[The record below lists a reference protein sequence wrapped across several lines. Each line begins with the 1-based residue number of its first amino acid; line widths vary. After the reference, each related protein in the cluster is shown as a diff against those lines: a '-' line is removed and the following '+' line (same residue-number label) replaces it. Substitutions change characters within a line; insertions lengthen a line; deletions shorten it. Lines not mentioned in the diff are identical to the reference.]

1 MRVGGT
7 VSSGAIEA
15 PTKKP
20 SGPVRWLIVTV
31 IGVLCLT
38 NYLAIYNDTFRT
50 LLGGGKSPMMAASVP
65 ESEKRSAGELAQIG
79 LLLGVGAADAAANV
93 KYLLEKSQKTVAENA
108 LLQQKLGTAEKL
120 HQDLT
125 AQHRDL
131 ESRHLHLEKSKAEM
145 ETRTKAAAKKLS
157 ASVATRATR
166 GVARHVGGAAGES
179 IPVVGTAV
187 VAAMLAL
194 DVVDA
199 CDLIKEVNEMNRAVG
214 VDVEDEQRV
223 CGVKVPD
230 QKQLAADVSKNWQAA
245 YLAAANAVGKP
256 PSIPQVSWNDL
267 KSQVCAVTAVPM
279 VCP

>member
-1 MRVGGT
+1 MRIGGT
-7 VSSGAIEA
+7 VSSGAVEA
-15 PTKKP
+15 PTTKP
-20 SGPVRWLIVTV
+20 SGFVRWGSLIV

-38 NYLAIYNDTFRT
+38 NYLALYNDTFRT
-50 LLGGGKSPMMAASVP
+50 LLGGKPPMMAASVA

-79 LLLGVGAADAAANV
+79 LLLGVSAADAAANV
-93 KYLLEKSQKTVAENA
+93 KHLVGKSQMAVAENA

-120 HQDLT
+120 HQEL
-125 AQHRDL
+125 AVKHRDL
-131 ESRHLHLEKSKAEM
+131 ETQHLHLEKAKTEM
-145 ETRTKAAAKKLS
+145 ETRTKAATKKLS

-179 IPVVGTAV
+179 IPVVGTGV

-230 QKQLAADVSKNWQAA
+230 QKQLAAEVSKNWQAA

-256 PSIPQVSWNDL
+256 PAIPQVSWNDL
-267 KSQVCAVTAVPM
+267 KAQVCAVTAVPM

>member
-1 MRVGGT
+1 MRVGGN
-7 VSSGAIEA
+7 VSSGEVNV
-15 PTKKP
+15 PTTKP
-20 SGPVRWLIVTV
+20 SGFVRWGSLIV

-38 NYLAIYNDTFRT
+38 NYLALYNDTFRT
-50 LLGGGKSPMMAASVP
+50 LLGGKPPMMAASVA

-79 LLLGVGAADAAANV
+79 LLLGVSAADAAANV
-93 KYLLEKSQKTVAENA
+93 KHLVGKSQMAVAENA

-120 HQDLT
+120 HQEL
-125 AQHRDL
+125 AVKHRDL
-131 ESRHLHLEKSKAEM
+131 ETQHLHLEKAKTEM
-145 ETRTKAAAKKLS
+145 ETRTKAATKKLS

-179 IPVVGTAV
+179 IPVVGTGV

-230 QKQLAADVSKNWQAA
+230 QKQLAAEVSKNWQAA

-256 PSIPQVSWNDL
+256 PAIPQVSWNDL
-267 KSQVCAVTAVPM
+267 KAQVCAVTAVPM

>member
-1 MRVGGT
+1 MRVGVN
-7 VSSGAIEA
+7 VSSGEVKA
-15 PTKKP
+15 PTTKP
-20 SGPVRWLIVTV
+20 SGSVRWLSLIV

-38 NYLAIYNDTFRT
+38 NYLALYNDTFRA
-50 LLGGGKSPMMAASVP
+50 LLGGKHPVMAASVA
-65 ESEKRSAGELAQIG
+65 ESENRSAGELAQIG
-79 LLLGVGAADAAANV
+79 LLLGVGAADVAANV
-93 KYLLEKSQKTVAENA
+93 NYLLEKNQKTIAENA
-108 LLQQKLGTAEKL
+108 LLQQKFGMAEKL
-120 HQDLT
+120 HQDL
-125 AQHRDL
+125 AIKH
-131 ESRHLHLEKSKAEM
+131 RHLQTQHFHLEKSKAEM
-145 ETRTKAAAKKLS
+145 ETLTKAAAKKLS
-157 ASVATRATR
+157 ASVASRATR

-199 CDLIKEVNEMNRAVG
+199 CDLIKEVNEMNRSVG

-245 YLAAANAVGKP
+245 YLASASAIGKP
-256 PSIPQVSWNDL
+256 PTIPQVSWNDL
-267 KSQVCAVTAVPM
+267 KAQVCAVTAVPM

>member
-1 MRVGGT
+1 MRVGVN
-7 VSSGAIEA
+7 VSSGEVKA
-15 PTKKP
+15 PTTKP
-20 SGPVRWLIVTV
+20 SGSVRWLSLIV
-31 IGVLCLT
+31 IGVLFLT
-38 NYLAIYNDTFRT
+38 NYLALYNDTFRA
-50 LLGGGKSPMMAASVP
+50 LLGGKPPVMAASVA
-65 ESEKRSAGELAQIG
+65 ESENRSAGELAQIG
-79 LLLGVGAADAAANV
+79 LLLGVGAADVAANV
-93 KYLLEKSQKTVAENA
+93 KYLLEKNQKTIAENA
-108 LLQQKLGTAEKL
+108 LLQQKFGMAEKL
-120 HQDLT
+120 HQDL
-125 AQHRDL
+125 AIKHRDL
-131 ESRHLHLEKSKAEM
+131 QTQHLHLEKSKAEM

-157 ASVATRATR
+157 ASVASRATR

-199 CDLIKEVNEMNRAVG
+199 CDLIKEVNEMNRSVG

-245 YLAAANAVGKP
+245 YLASASAIGKP
-256 PSIPQVSWNDL
+256 PTIPQVSWNDL
-267 KSQVCAVTAVPM
+267 KAQVCAVTAVPM

>member
-1 MRVGGT
+1 MRLGKTGCSGDVGVPST
-7 VSSGAIEA
+7 NA
-15 PTKKP
+15 
-20 SGPVRWLIVTV
+20 SGPVCWLSLIA
-31 IGVLCLT
+31 IGILCFT
-38 NYLAIYNDTFRT
+38 NYLALYNDTFRT
-50 LLGGGKSPMMAASVP
+50 LLGGKSLVMAASMP
-65 ESEKRSAGELAQIG
+65 ENERHSASELAQIG
-79 LLLGVGAADAAANV
+79 LLLGVGAADTAANV
-93 KYLLEKSQKTVAENA
+93 KYLMDKNQKTVAENA
-108 LLQQKLGTAEKL
+108 LLQQKLATAQKL
-120 HQDLT
+120 HQDL
-125 AQHRDL
+125 AVKHRDL

-145 ETRTKAAAKKLS
+145 ESRTRVAAKKLS

-166 GVARHVGGAAGES
+166 GVARHVAGAAGES

-187 VAAMLAL
+187 VAAMLTM

-256 PSIPQVSWNDL
+256 PAIPQVSWNDV
-267 KSQVCAVTAVPM
+267 KSQVCAVTSVPM

>member
-1 MRVGGT
+1 MRLGGN
-7 VSSGAIEA
+7 VSSSTVTAA
-15 PTKKP
+15 SAKP
-20 SGPVRWLIVTV
+20 SGTGRWVSLTAIS
-31 IGVLCLT
+31 VLCIT
-38 NYLAIYNDTFRT
+38 NYLALYNDTFRT
-50 LLGGGKSPMMAASVP
+50 LLGGKSPVMGASVV
-65 ESEKRSAGELAQIG
+65 ESEKHSATALAQIA
-79 LLLGVGAADAAANV
+79 LLLGVGAADAATNV
-93 KYLLEKSQKTVAENA
+93 KFLLDKSQKTVAENA

-120 HQDLT
+120 HQDL
-125 AQHRDL
+125 ALKHRDL
-131 ESRHLHLEKSKAEM
+131 E
-145 ETRTKAAAKKLS
+145 TRTKMAAKKLS
-157 ASVATRATR
+157 TSVATRATR

-199 CDLIKEVNEMNRAVG
+199 CDLIKEVNEMNRSVG
-214 VDVEDEQRV
+214 VDVEDEQWI

-256 PSIPQVSWNDL
+256 PAIPQVSWNDL
-267 KSQVCAVTAVPM
+267 KAQVCAVTAVPM

>member
-1 MRVGGT
+1 MRFGGI
-7 VSSGAIEA
+7 VSSGDVKA
-15 PTKKP
+15 PTTKP
-20 SGPVRWLIVTV
+20 SGSVRWLSLMVIV
-31 IGVLCLT
+31 ILCFT
-38 NYLAIYNDTFRT
+38 NYLALYNDTFRT
-50 LLGGGKSPMMAASVP
+50 LLGGKPPMMAASVT
-65 ESEKRSAGELAQIG
+65 ESEKRSAGELAQIA

-93 KYLLEKSQKTVAENA
+93 KYLLEKSQRAVAENA
-108 LLQQKLGTAEKL
+108 LLQQKLGTVEKL
-120 HQDLT
+120 HQDL
-125 AQHRDL
+125 AVKHRDL
-131 ESRHLHLEKSKAEM
+131 E
-145 ETRTKAAAKKLS
+145 TRTKSAAKKLS
-157 ASVATRATR
+157 TSVATRATR

-199 CDLIKEVNEMNRAVG
+199 CDLIKEVNEMNRSVG

-245 YLAAANAVGKP
+245 YLAAANVVGKP
-256 PSIPQVSWNDL
+256 PAIPQVSWNDL
-267 KSQVCAVTAVPM
+267 KAQVCAVTAVPM

>member
-1 MRVGGT
+1 MRVGGN
-7 VSSGAIEA
+7 VSSGDVKV
-15 PTKKP
+15 PTREP
-20 SGPVRWLIVTV
+20 SGFPRWVSLIA
-31 IGVLCLT
+31 IGVLCVT
-38 NYLAIYNDTFRT
+38 NYLTLYNDTFRT
-50 LLGGGKSPMMAASVP
+50 LLGGKHPMMTASVA

-79 LLLGVGAADAAANV
+79 LLMGVDAADAAANV
-93 KYLLEKSQKTVAENA
+93 KYLLEKSQKSVAENA
-108 LLQQKLGTAEKL
+108 SLQQRLGTVEKL
-120 HQDLT
+120 HQEI
-125 AQHRDL
+125 AVKYRDL
-131 ESRHLHLEKSKAEM
+131 EKQHLHLEKSKAEM

-199 CDLIKEVNEMNRAVG
+199 CDLMKEVNEMNRSVG
-214 VDVEDEQRV
+214 VDVVDEQRV

-245 YLAAANAVGKP
+245 YIAAANAVGNP
-256 PSIPQVSWNDL
+256 PAIPQVSWNAHFAERDR
-267 KSQVCAVTAVPM
+267 
-279 VCP
+279 

>member
-1 MRVGGT
+1 MRIGGN
-7 VSSGAIEA
+7 VSSGEVEV
-15 PTKKP
+15 P
-20 SGPVRWLIVTV
+20 SNKSSGAVGWLSLIVIV
-31 IGVLCLT
+31 VLCFT
-38 NYLAIYNDTFRT
+38 NYLALHNDTFRT
-50 LLGGGKSPMMAASVP
+50 LLGGNSPVMTASVP
-65 ESEKRSAGELAQIG
+65 ESEKRTAGELAQIA
-79 LLLGVGAADAAANV
+79 LLLGVGARDAAANV
-93 KYLLEKSQKTVAENA
+93 KYILENNQKTVAENA
-108 LLQQKLGTAEKL
+108 LLQQELGTAKKV
-120 HQDLT
+120 HQDLVVK
-125 AQHRDL
+125 HRDL
-131 ESRHLHLEKSKAEM
+131 ETQHLHLEKSKAEM

-179 IPVVGTAV
+179 IPVLGTAV

-199 CDLIKEVNEMNRAVG
+199 CDLIKDVNEMNRAVG

-245 YLAAANAVGKP
+245 YLTAANAVGKP
-256 PSIPQVSWNDL
+256 PAIPQVSWNDL
-267 KSQVCAVTAVPM
+267 KAQVCAVTAVPM

>member
-1 MRVGGT
+1 MRLGGI
-7 VSSGAIEA
+7 VSSGEA
-15 PTKKP
+15 KAPSTKP
-20 SGPVRWLIVTV
+20 SGSVRWLSLIV
-31 IGVLCLT
+31 IGVLCFT
-38 NYLAIYNDTFRT
+38 NYLALYNDTFRS
-50 LLGGGKSPMMAASVP
+50 LLGGKSPVMAASVP
-65 ESEKRSAGELAQIG
+65 ESEKRSAVELAQIA
-79 LLLGVGAADAAANV
+79 LLLGVGAADTAGSI
-93 KYLLEKSQKTVAENA
+93 KYLLERSQKTVAENA

-120 HQDLT
+120 HQDL
-125 AQHRDL
+125 AVKHRDFQIQ
-131 ESRHLHLEKSKAEM
+131 HLHLVKSKAEM

-157 ASVATRATR
+157 ASVASRATR

-199 CDLIKEVNEMNRAVG
+199 CELIRDVNEMNRSVG

-230 QKQLAADVSKNWQAA
+230 QRQLAADVSKNWQAA

-256 PSIPQVSWNDL
+256 PTIPQVSWNDL
-267 KSQVCAVTAVPM
+267 KSYVCAVTAVPM

>member
-1 MRVGGT
+1 M
-7 VSSGAIEA
+7 
-15 PTKKP
+15 
-20 SGPVRWLIVTV
+20 
-31 IGVLCLT
+31 IGVLCFT
-38 NYLAIYNDTFRT
+38 NYLALYNDTFRT
-50 LLGGGKSPMMAASVP
+50 LLGGKPPMMAASVP
-65 ESEKRSAGELAQIG
+65 ESEKRSAGELVQIG
-79 LLLGVGAADAAANV
+79 LLLGVGTADAAANV

-120 HQDLT
+120 HQDL
-125 AQHRDL
+125 AVKHRDL
-131 ESRHLHLEKSKAEM
+131 ETQHLHLEKSKAEV
-145 ETRTKAAAKKLS
+145 EARTKAAAKKLS
-157 ASVATRATR
+157 ASVASRATR

-199 CDLIKEVNEMNRAVG
+199 CDQIKEVNEMNRFVG

-230 QKQLAADVSKNWQAA
+230 QKQLTADVSKNWQAA
-245 YLAAANAVGKP
+245 YLAAANAIGK
-256 PSIPQVSWNDL
+256 SRIIPQVSWNDL
-267 KSQVCAVTAVPM
+267 KAQVCAVTAVPM

>member
-1 MRVGGT
+1 MRVGGN
-7 VSSGAIEA
+7 VSSGEVTA
-15 PTKKP
+15 PTTKP
-20 SGPVRWLIVTV
+20 SGSVRWLSFTV

-38 NYLAIYNDTFRT
+38 NYLALYNDTFRT
-50 LLGGGKSPMMAASVP
+50 LLGGKPPVMAVSVA
-65 ESEKRSAGELAQIG
+65 ERENRSAGELTQIG

-108 LLQQKLGTAEKL
+108 RLQQKLGTVEKL
-120 HQDLT
+120 HQDL
-125 AQHRDL
+125 AVQHRDL

-145 ETRTKAAAKKLS
+145 ESRTKAAAKKLS
-157 ASVATRATR
+157 ASVASRATR

-199 CDLIKEVNEMNRAVG
+199 CVQIKEVNEMNRSVG
-214 VDVEDEQRV
+214 VEVEDEQRV

-245 YLAAANAVGKP
+245 YLTAANAIGKP
-256 PSIPQVSWNDL
+256 PTIPQVSWNDL
-267 KSQVCAVTAVPM
+267 KAQVCAVTAVPM

>member
-1 MRVGGT
+1 MRLGGNG
-7 VSSGAIEA
+7 SSSAVTA
-15 PTKKP
+15 PSAKP
-20 SGPVRWLIVTV
+20 SGTGRWVSLTV
-31 IGVLCLT
+31 ISVLCIT
-38 NYLAIYNDTFRT
+38 NYLALYNDTFRT
-50 LLGGGKSPMMAASVP
+50 LLGGKSPVMAASVV
-65 ESEKRSAGELAQIG
+65 ESEKHSATALAQIA
-79 LLLGVGAADAAANV
+79 LLLGVGAADAATNV
-93 KYLLEKSQKTVAENA
+93 KFLLEKSQKTFAENA

-120 HQDLT
+120 HQDL
-125 AQHRDL
+125 ALKHRDL
-131 ESRHLHLEKSKAEM
+131 ETKHFHLEKSKAEM
-145 ETRTKAAAKKLS
+145 EARSKTAAKKLS
-157 ASVATRATR
+157 ASVATRTTR

-199 CDLIKEVNEMNRAVG
+199 CDLIKEVNEMNRSVG
-214 VDVEDEQRV
+214 VDVEDEQQV

-256 PSIPQVSWNDL
+256 PAIPQVSWNDL
-267 KSQVCAVTAVPM
+267 KAQVCAVTAVPM

>member
-1 MRVGGT
+1 MRIGET

-15 PTKKP
+15 PTTKP
-20 SGPVRWLIVTV
+20 SGPVRWLSVTM
-31 IGVLCLT
+31 IGVLCFT
-38 NYLAIYNDTFRT
+38 NYLAIYNDTFRI
-50 LLGGGKSPMMAASVP
+50 LLGGAKSPMMAVSVP
-65 ESEKRSAGELAQIG
+65 ESEKRLAGELAQIG
-79 LLLGVGAADAAANV
+79 LLLSVDAADVAANV
-93 KYLLEKSQKTVAENA
+93 KFLLERSQKSVAENA

-120 HQDLT
+120 HQDL
-125 AQHRDL
+125 AAKHRDL
-131 ESRHLHLEKSKAEM
+131 ETRYLHLQKSKAEM

-157 ASVATRATR
+157 ASVASRATR

-199 CDLIKEVNEMNRAVG
+199 CDLIKEVNEMNRSVG
-214 VDVEDEQRV
+214 VEVEDEQRV

-267 KSQVCAVTAVPM
+267 KAQVCAVAAVPM